1 MKHPTCKGATQT
13 TQEKKH
19 RSLPYDDA
27 LGEPLDG
34 RDSQP
39 SELGDQ
45 DYPETLDAGDPLR
58 HDSRSL
64 ADRGMHVESDGELG
78 YMETRAGLR
87 DEERDVP

>member
-1 MKHPTCKGATQT
+1 MTREDK
-13 TQEKKH
+13 ED
-19 RSLPYDDA
+19 RSLPYDDP

-58 HDSRSL
+58 HNSKSL

-78 YMETRAGLR
+78 YAETRAGLS
-87 DEERDVP
+87 DNERDVP